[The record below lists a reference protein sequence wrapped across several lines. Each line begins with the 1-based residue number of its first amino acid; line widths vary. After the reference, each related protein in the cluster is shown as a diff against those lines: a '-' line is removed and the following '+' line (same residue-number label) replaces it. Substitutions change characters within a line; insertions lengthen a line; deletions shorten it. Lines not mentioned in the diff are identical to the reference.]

1 MSDFV
6 TFLRTACLP
15 AQIYL
20 ALVLVNILFALLG
33 KFSRDAKMFKVF
45 VGLLVGSILIGLAF
59 TWVANYL
66 CQQGWAPVAWLF
78 VLLPLSTLLVNLQR
92 FVKK

>member
-1 MSDFV
+1 MSNFV

-20 ALVLVNILFALLG
+20 ALVLVNIVFALLG
-33 KFSRDAKMFKVF
+33 KFSKDAKLFKVF

-66 CQQGWAPVAWLF
+66 CVQGWAPVAWLF

-92 FVKK
+92 FMKK

>member
-20 ALVLVNILFALLG
+20 AIVIVNILFALSG
-33 KFSRDAKMFKVF
+33 KFSRDPKMFKIF
-45 VGLLVGSILIGLAF
+45 VGLLVASILIGIAF
-59 TWVANYL
+59 TWIANYL
-66 CQQGWAPVAWLF
+66 CQQGWTPIAWLF
-78 VLLPLSTLLVNLQR
+78 VLLPLSTLIVNLQR
-92 FVKK
+92 FIKK

>member
-1 MSDFV
+1 M

-20 ALVLVNILFALLG
+20 VLVLVNIIFALLG
-33 KFSRDAKMFKVF
+33 KFSKDAKMFKVF

-78 VLLPLSTLLVNLQR
+78 VLLPLSTLLVNVQR
-92 FVKK
+92 FIKK